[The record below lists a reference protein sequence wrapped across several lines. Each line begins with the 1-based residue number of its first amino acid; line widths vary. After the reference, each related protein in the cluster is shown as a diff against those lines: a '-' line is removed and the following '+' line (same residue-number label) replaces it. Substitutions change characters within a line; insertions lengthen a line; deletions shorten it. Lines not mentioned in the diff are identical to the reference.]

1 LPHLQKLYD
10 KVKDRKDIQI
20 VTFNVDDNLG
30 EVAPFMKENTYS
42 FPVAPASFLVHELMP
57 SLAIPQIWL
66 VDGDGVVRTEFVGF
80 TEAGDSWETQV
91 LEALEKLLKKTTA

>member
-1 LPHLQKLYD
+1 
-10 KVKDRKDIQI
+10 
-20 VTFNVDDNLG
+20 
-30 EVAPFMKENTYS
+30 
-42 FPVAPASFLVHELMP
+42 MP